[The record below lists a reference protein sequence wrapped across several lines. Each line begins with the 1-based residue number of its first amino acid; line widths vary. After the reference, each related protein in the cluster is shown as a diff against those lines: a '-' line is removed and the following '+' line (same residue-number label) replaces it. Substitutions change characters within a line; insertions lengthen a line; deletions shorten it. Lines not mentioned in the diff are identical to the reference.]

1 MAEDSFST
9 KQFSCQVCLD
19 LLKDPVTVPCGHS
32 YCITCITDCWNED
45 ELKGIYSCPECK
57 QTFTPRPAVNRNSML
72 TIVVE
77 KLKKKTHQAD
87 VSAQC
92 YADPQD
98 VECDVCIGRKY
109 KAVKSCLMCLNSFCK
124 NHLEQHENLFKGK
137 RHKLMDATERF
148 HKVICLKHNKE
159 LEIYC
164 RTDQQCICYLC
175 TMDNHKTHDT
185 VAAVAERTEKQETQ
199 KKFQRRIQQREKD
212 VQELKENLKSHKVS
226 AQTALEDCER
236 MFTELILS
244 IDRCRSEVIQ
254 LIRDQEK
261 AAVSRAEGV
270 LEHLELE
277 IDDLKGRD
285 AELEL
290 LLQADD
296 HIHFLQSFQCFS
308 HEPSDSPNI
317 TVRSFHLFDDV
328 RMTVGHLKDK
338 LQDICTEA
346 IEEICKRDSIFTR
359 TNVFESRGGI
369 LNKAKESIEEKVSL
383 PKLLH
388 LEVKSG
394 EEDEEVLFKGRT
406 KLYWFDHDLSQWKE
420 RGVGDIKIL
429 FHREKKSYRVLM
441 RRYLVLT
448 VCANHIITKTIELKP
463 MNTCASALV
472 WTATDYADGDA
483 KVEQFAAKFR
493 TQDQSKSFAQTF
505 TDCQSRMSQADFSQM
520 SIAEGHSR
528 ETNPVVYFSIAVDD
542 EPFGRITMELFSHI
556 VPKTSENFRAL
567 CTGEKGFGFHNSVFH
582 RTVPDFMCQGGD
594 ITNRDGTGGKS
605 IYGVEFEDENFVVK
619 HTGPGL
625 LSMANRGRD
634 TNTSQFFV
642 TLSKAER
649 LDFKHVAFGFV
660 KDGIDVLKKI
670 GDLGTKTGK
679 PTKKIIIIDCGQL

>member
-1 MAEDSFST
+1 
-9 KQFSCQVCLD
+9 
-19 LLKDPVTVPCGHS
+19 
-32 YCITCITDCWNED
+32 
-45 ELKGIYSCPECK
+45 
-57 QTFTPRPAVNRNSML
+57 
-72 TIVVE
+72 
-77 KLKKKTHQAD
+77 
-87 VSAQC
+87 
-92 YADPQD
+92 
-98 VECDVCIGRKY
+98 
-109 KAVKSCLMCLNSFCK
+109 
-124 NHLEQHENLFKGK
+124 
-137 RHKLMDATERF
+137 MDATERF
-148 HKVICLKHNKE
+148 KKMICLTHNKE

-185 VAAVAERTEKQETQ
+185 VAAVAERTEKQVILQETQ
-199 KKFQRRIQQREKD
+199 NKFQRRIQQREKD
-212 VQELKENLKSHKVS
+212 VHELKENLKSQKRS
-226 AQTALEDCER
+226 AQTAAEDCER
-236 MFTELILS
+236 MFTDLISS
-244 IDRCRSEVIQ
+244 IERCRSEVTQ
-254 LIRDQEK
+254 LIRDQET
-261 AAVSRAEGV
+261 AAVSRAEGL
-270 LEHLELE
+270 LELLELE
-277 IDDLKGRD
+277 IDDLKRRD

-317 TVRSFHLFDDV
+317 PVSSLPLFDDV
-328 RMTVGHLKDK
+328 RTTVCHLKDK
-338 LQDICTEA
+338 LEDICTEA
-346 IEEICKRDSIFTR
+346 IEEISKRDSIFSR
-359 TNVFESRGGI
+359 INVFESREGK

-383 PKLLH
+383 PK
-388 LEVKSG
+388 VKSG

-406 KLYWFDHDLSQWKE
+406 KLYWFDRDLSQWKE

-441 RRYLVLT
+441 RRYQVLT
-448 VCANHIITKTIELKP
+448 VCANHIITKTIEMKT
-463 MNTCASALV
+463 MNTCDNALV

-493 TQDQSKSFAQTF
+493 TQDQSNSFAQTF
-505 TDCQSRMSQADFSQM
+505 TDCQSRMSQADSSQM

-582 RTVPDFMCQGGD
+582 RIVPDFMCQGGD
-594 ITNRDGTGGKS
+594 ITNNDGTGGKS
-605 IYGVEFEDENFVVK
+605 IYGVTFEDENFDVK

-634 TNTSQFFV
+634 TNTSQFFI
-642 TLSKAER
+642 TLRKAEH

-670 GDLGTKTGK
+670 GDLGSKTGK
-679 PTKKIIIIDCGQL
+679 PTTKIIIIECGQL